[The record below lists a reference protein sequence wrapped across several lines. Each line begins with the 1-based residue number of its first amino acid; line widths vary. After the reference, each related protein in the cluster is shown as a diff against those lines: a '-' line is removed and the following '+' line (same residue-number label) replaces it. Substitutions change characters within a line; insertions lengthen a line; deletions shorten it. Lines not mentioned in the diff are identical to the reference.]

1 MGVAKKKKKKSKCI
15 LRILKSLKRISETPA
30 LGHLR
35 KKKKHVSEKQVLLA
49 HSSLEAE
56 HPTCSLKR
64 SCVGFPRSS
73 ACAGG
78 EARAGWRDRRAGAGG
93 HHEIAGGGEA
103 AAAPLGAELVQGP
116 GAREASLD

>member
-1 MGVAKKKKKKSKCI
+1 MHPENFEIFKKNFRDTC
-15 LRILKSLKRISETPA
+15 
-30 LGHLR
+30 LGASQE

-116 GAREASLD
+116 GTREASLD